1 MKMYPELHDSGL
13 GGLGPAPVKSTV
25 LQKQPSTGK
34 DGPLRALKKVRRAA
48 IFPLQILLWGAIAVM
63 MYATLGLDVVSA
75 LLEQWEQLE

>member
-25 LQKQPSTGK
+25 RQKQPAIRN
-34 DGPLRALKKVRRAA
+34 DGLLRALKKVRRAA
-48 IFPLQILLWGAIAVM
+48 IFPLQILVWGAMALM

-75 LLEQWEQLE
+75 LLEQWE